1 MQDAQFR
8 TSLQFCG
15 ERHIFGVLTKANT
28 SYRGVRWKL
37 PDFCHCR
44 RIVVDEQGR
53 SSMGSSMSAAALE
66 VSVVAYAGESISVPM
81 VCRLDS
87 QAGITIGR
95 NPGNDLVLDDPAR
108 QVSRFQARVTAGRSS
123 IELSNVSSQSC
134 VLVNGAE
141 IKPGEA
147 AKIHVGD
154 QIVMGRY
161 LLEIRTADPTAEEAA
176 EPAPLVP
183 AMEPEPGYEPD
194 LTAVHS
200 SQQIPDDYDVFAPPE
215 REAAQ
220 PVELQVNS
228 LSDFT
233 DAHSQALLQDLEA
246 APAMGP
252 QNLFDDEPADA
263 GALLGLVDDKRDP
276 MQLFGK
282 AASDRVPDTLAL
294 DHAPEMDRFI
304 RLPVYEK
311 TEVPDEPETDATQ
324 LADAQLLTTESV
336 QAPVADM
343 SQPAEQVPEPS
354 LDTPSQPDCDLQ
366 PPALNPDSALPL
378 EEGRHPHTGSLKEAL
393 ATGAGL
399 PVETLPELTPELMH
413 ELGTILKSMS
423 DGTVRLMHSRSMTK
437 HEMRANVTIIASAG
451 NNPIKFAPDG
461 TAALQQM
468 LGKRFSGFMQPIAA
482 IEDAFDDLSAHQLGL
497 LAGARRAALELIE
510 QLNPEQTVAEHEP
523 SGVLEGVLPFLKE
536 AKLWRKH
543 QRQYKK
549 VADDQEGLARLIERS
564 FVKSYEEEIE
574 RIYTGRGQ

>member
-1 MQDAQFR
+1 M
-8 TSLQFCG
+8 
-15 ERHIFGVLTKANT
+15 
-28 SYRGVRWKL
+28 
-37 PDFCHCR
+37 
-44 RIVVDEQGR
+44 
-53 SSMGSSMSAAALE
+53 
-66 VSVVAYAGESISVPM
+66 PM

-95 NPGNDLVLDDPAR
+95 NGNDLVLDDPAR
-108 QVSRFQARVTAGRSS
+108 QVSRFQAEVTAGRSS

-147 AKIHVGD
+147 AKIRVGD

-176 EPAPLVP
+176 EPSPLVP

-311 TEVPDEPETDATQ
+311 RSPRRAGNDATPGRC
-324 LADAQLLTTESV
+324 AATTTES
-336 QAPVADM
+336 ASPVADM
-343 SQPAEQVPEPS
+343 SQPAEQVQS
-354 LDTPSQPDCDLQ
+354 QSWTPRRNLTATCNR
-366 PPALNPDSALPL
+366 PP
-378 EEGRHPHTGSLKEAL
+378 
-393 ATGAGL
+393 
-399 PVETLPELTPELMH
+399 
-413 ELGTILKSMS
+413 
-423 DGTVRLMHSRSMTK
+423 
-437 HEMRANVTIIASAG
+437 
-451 NNPIKFAPDG
+451 
-461 TAALQQM
+461 
-468 LGKRFSGFMQPIAA
+468 
-482 IEDAFDDLSAHQLGL
+482 
-497 LAGARRAALELIE
+497 
-510 QLNPEQTVAEHEP
+510 
-523 SGVLEGVLPFLKE
+523 
-536 AKLWRKH
+536 
-543 QRQYKK
+543 
-549 VADDQEGLARLIERS
+549 
-564 FVKSYEEEIE
+564 
-574 RIYTGRGQ
+574 